1 MRGDASHTFWSF
13 LSLLPW
19 VWLYSFF
26 CHGNIVSTPFC
37 LASGLSP
44 FFYLMELSLV
54 RHQVKATPTGGAL
67 RRLDLLPCCGRHCPI
82 KNGEEMP
89 NPLQK
94 GSIMDDKENSL
105 FTTNYVER
113 EPKKPVSP
121 PSPYNAHFVIVLI
134 FFMLVVV
141 LISAIRLMPI
151 DMVRGTIDTLIT
163 IGMLGSVV
171 GLSVSIAIWFETF

>member
-1 MRGDASHTFWSF
+1 
-13 LSLLPW
+13 
-19 VWLYSFF
+19 
-26 CHGNIVSTPFC
+26 
-37 LASGLSP
+37 
-44 FFYLMELSLV
+44 
-54 RHQVKATPTGGAL
+54 
-67 RRLDLLPCCGRHCPI
+67 
-82 KNGEEMP
+82 
-89 NPLQK
+89 
-94 GSIMDDKENSL
+94 MDDKENSL

-113 EPKKPVSP
+113 EPKKPDSP

-171 GLSVSIAIWFETF
+171 GLSVSIALWFDTF

>member
-1 MRGDASHTFWSF
+1 MAYWLPSWIRCQSSVIATYLTASYICSGFCIPRF
-13 LSLLPW
+13 LFDGS
-19 VWLYSFF
+19 Y
-26 CHGNIVSTPFC
+26 
-37 LASGLSP
+37 LA
-44 FFYLMELSLV
+44 
-54 RHQVKATPTGGAL
+54 RQQVKATPSGGAL